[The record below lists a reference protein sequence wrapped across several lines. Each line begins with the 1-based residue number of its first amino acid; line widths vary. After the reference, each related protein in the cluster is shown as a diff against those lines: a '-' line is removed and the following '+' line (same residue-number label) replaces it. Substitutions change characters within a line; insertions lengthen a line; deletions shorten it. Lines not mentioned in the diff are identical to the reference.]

1 MSYLLVILKDVNFN
15 LVSNNSLI
23 IKKTTV
29 AATDSSGVTG
39 FVVKLNIGWRQ
50 MFFIL
55 RSESTV

>member
-29 AATDSSGVTG
+29 AATDSSGVTE
-39 FVVKLNIGWRQ
+39 FVVKLNIG
-50 MFFIL
+50 
-55 RSESTV
+55 